1 MSRRSRKPRR
11 AVRSPPPRRPNSTVA
26 ERLLAEAA
34 ASHRDGDLEAAVEK
48 YTRAT
53 RLMPHYAQLHHNLGL
68 ALLALGR
75 LVEAAGRFRHALT
88 LKPDFVQSH
97 QSLGEALAGLG
108 EWSAALQAYGEAL
121 ALEPG
126 STSTLISQGV
136 AFREMGRPDDALATF
151 RHAVALDPTSV
162 ALHNQIG
169 LTLYDQGDGVGAVHW
184 FAQASELDP
193 TDDSAATALGRA
205 LLSLDRPVE
214 AEVPLRRA
222 TVLLPESP
230 EAFFSL
236 GVSLKKQ
243 GRWHE
248 AVTPFSR
255 TLQLDPDHHEARRWR
270 AGARLVTGDFEG
282 GFEDFLRVLRNVD
295 GLTRPLPGPTWDGSS
310 LSGKTLLLYAEQGFG
325 DAVLFAR
332 FLPQTKEL
340 GGTVLLEVPQTLAR
354 LFEGAEGVDRLLV
367 TGEELPHFDTHA
379 PLTHVAALLGVTVDT
394 IPATVAYLSA
404 GADVVACRTL
414 PARAVPSELRVG
426 IVWAGSPTHAND
438 GNRSMALDDLAPL
451 LTMPGLR
458 VFSLQVGPGRDQL
471 ATHPAASRVLDLGG
485 KFADFADTARA
496 IADLDLVISVDTA
509 VAHLTGAMGK
519 PLALLLPFLPEWYWL
534 LEREDSPWYPTARLF
549 RQTTAKDW
557 TGVIDR
563 LVRTLA
569 CVVERRQARDSHPF
583 EGTMDTFWPPQDPN
597 YRPHAYQADLEV
609 GE

>member
-1 MSRRSRKPRR
+1 MPSY
-11 AVRSPPPRRPNSTVA
+11 A
-26 ERLLAEAA
+26 E
-34 ASHRDGDLEAAVEK
+34 
-48 YTRAT
+48 
-53 RLMPHYAQLHHNLGL
+53 LHHNLGV

-75 LVEAAGRFRHALT
+75 LAEAAGWFRHALT
-88 LKPDFVQSH
+88 LKPDLVESH
-97 QSLGEALAGLG
+97 QSLGEALAGLE
-108 EWSAALQAYGEAL
+108 EWPAAVQAYGEAL

-126 STSTLISQGV
+126 STSTLINHGV

-151 RHAVALDPTSV
+151 RGAVALDPTSV

-193 TDDSAATALGRA
+193 TDDCAAMALGRA

-222 TVLLPESP
+222 TMLLPESP

-255 TLQLDPDHHEARRWR
+255 TLQLEPDHHEARRWR

-310 LSGKTLLLYAEQGFG
+310 LSGRTLLLYAEQGFG

-367 TGEELPHFDTHA
+367 TGEELPHYDTHA
-379 PLTHVAALLGVTVDT
+379 PLTHVAALLGATVDT

-404 GADVVACRTL
+404 GADVVACKTL

-426 IVWAGSPTHAND
+426 GESDPRERRQSVD
-438 GNRSMALDDLAPL
+438 GPGRPRAALDDAGAPGILAPGWPRARSVGDSSGRKPCPGSRGDVRRLRGHRARYRGSRPGDQRGHGRGPSDRSHGQAAGAPPSVPAHVVLAARARGLAVVSYRPTLSPNDGEGLDRGRRPARPDAHLHCRAPPGSGESPLRAYLGCGCASAHAFAHATVRPNGSCMGLGDVSAATLDEIHAERAMAPAGVSVFDAL
-451 LTMPGLR
+451 LGFACHL
-458 VFSLQVGPGRDQL
+458 
-471 ATHPAASRVLDLGG
+471 AASLEEVEPP
-485 KFADFADTARA
+485 
-496 IADLDLVISVDTA
+496 
-509 VAHLTGAMGK
+509 HLT
-519 PLALLLPFLPEWYWL
+519 
-534 LEREDSPWYPTARLF
+534 DSY
-549 RQTTAKDW
+549 
-557 TGVIDR
+557 
-563 LVRTLA
+563 
-569 CVVERRQARDSHPF
+569 
-583 EGTMDTFWPPQDPN
+583 TF
-597 YRPHAYQADLEV
+597 
-609 GE
+609 